1 MSRTPTNSP
10 VSILLEE
17 LKRNN
22 AFLQEKVESLERRL
36 DSLDG
41 LLRLKGHAL
50 SRVREAAYLIDR
62 NGRFVFV
69 NEEASRALGFSEA
82 ELLQMS
88 VMDIDPDWT
97 TEKWLANWP
106 LFQEAG
112 SVCIESLHR
121 RKDGSLLPVEIHV
134 SNFEYGGEQYNFA
147 LVRDVAERKQAELQ
161 LRKSEER
168 YRQIFENVSD
178 ELYLLEV
185 CPDDRFRILEI
196 NRAFARSF
204 GLLEREAP
212 IGEFAEE
219 VLPKDV
225 ADILQEKWRR
235 CVALGASCDDELAVL
250 LHEELRYYHTTL
262 TPLLDESGRVHRI
275 VGIARDVTVQE
286 QTQSL
291 LMTQLELEAQFVR
304 LAECSP
310 DVICRYDLQCRL
322 VYANSVL
329 SATLGRPL
337 QSLLGKTPSEHEP
350 SGALSLLHQRIADV
364 IASGKAQEV
373 GLSFVDPSGAV
384 CHHHIRIMPERGL
397 HKEVTGVLALGRD
410 MTEWRNAEERL
421 HASEQAFRAVVEH
434 TPDYIARY
442 DRNCRRTYVNPALLS
457 FAPNVIG
464 RSPAELTPIVDN
476 SRYMAQLRYVLETG
490 NEVTDELRFRDGSGA
505 LRWGHMRIV
514 PELAPDGTVASVL
527 AICRDIDALKRNEQ
541 LFRTLTE
548 NLPDL
553 IARFDSAGQLIYA
566 NPAVSAAFGSA
577 QTELIGAR
585 LLSEFGA
592 NDNADLRQRHLA
604 AVRHAFASQE
614 PNEAE
619 VQWTTPEGER
629 IFEVRYI
636 PEKSAGGEVVSV
648 LALARDITRLRL
660 MERAL
665 RDSERAFRTL
675 AENAPDPIARYDRGS
690 RRTYVNPE
698 FERASGKSATELIG
712 GRAGTLPS
720 APRALAREFRAR
732 LKRIMASG
740 LPAKFELSGDRGG
753 RRQCWYLHAVP
764 EYDAAGTVQGV
775 LTIWRDI
782 TERKDA
788 EHRVH
793 ESYELL
799 RELTSKRETAVE
811 EERKRIAREMHD
823 ELGQHLTALRMG
835 ASTLRLRF
843 GSDNPE
849 LAEHVR
855 KLVTLA
861 DQTMRVVR
869 DVVSSLRPAVLDA
882 GIAAALEWLVAEV
895 GQSES
900 PSCRLEIAEEVPPLA
915 EDHAVALFRIA
926 QEALTNVRRHAR
938 AQHVVVALEHDETSC
953 TLRVCDDGRGFDP
966 VAIRKRSFGLAGMKE
981 RVSMLGGT
989 LDIVSSPGG
998 GTSIEATV
1006 PHHARAGGRV
1016 LAVRGANAVR

>member
-1 MSRTPTNSP
+1 MSRPSTNSP

-17 LKRNN
+17 LKRRN
-22 AFLQEKVESLERRL
+22 AALQERADRLERRL
-36 DSLDG
+36 ASL
-41 LLRLKGHAL
+41 
-50 SRVREAAYLIDR
+50 EP
-62 NGRFVFV
+62 
-69 NEEASRALGFSEA
+69 
-82 ELLQMS
+82 LLQ
-88 VMDIDPDWT
+88 PT
-97 TEKWLANWP
+97 
-106 LFQEAG
+106 AG
-112 SVCIESLHR
+112 
-121 RKDGSLLPVEIHV
+121 
-134 SNFEYGGEQYNFA
+134 
-147 LVRDVAERKQAELQ
+147 
-161 LRKSEER
+161 
-168 YRQIFENVSD
+168 
-178 ELYLLEV
+178 
-185 CPDDRFRILEI
+185 
-196 NRAFARSF
+196 
-204 GLLEREAP
+204 
-212 IGEFAEE
+212 
-219 VLPKDV
+219 
-225 ADILQEKWRR
+225 
-235 CVALGASCDDELAVL
+235 
-250 LHEELRYYHTTL
+250 
-262 TPLLDESGRVHRI
+262 
-275 VGIARDVTVQE
+275 E

-291 LMTQLELEAQFVR
+291 LSTQLELEAQFAR

-322 VYANSVL
+322 VYANSSL
-329 SATLGRPL
+329 QATLDRPL
-337 QSLLGKTPSEHEP
+337 ETLLGKTPSEHEP
-350 SGALSLLHQRIADV
+350 SGKLVLLHQRLADA
-364 IASGKAQEV
+364 IASGSPQEL
-373 GLSFVDPSGAV
+373 GLSLPGPNGSVR
-384 CHHHIRIMPERGL
+384 HHHVRIVPERGPQ
-397 HKEVTGVLALGRD
+397 KEVVGALALGRD
-410 MTEWRNAEERL
+410 ITEWRNAEQRL
-421 HASEQAFRAVVEH
+421 HASEEAFRAVVEH
-434 TPDYIARY
+434 SPDYIARY
-442 DRNCRRTYVNPALLS
+442 DRTYRRTYVNPALLN
-457 FAPNVIG
+457 FAPGTIG

-490 NEVTDELRFRDGSGA
+490 NEVTDELRFHDGSGA
-505 LRWGHMRIV
+505 LRWGHIRIV

-527 AICRDIDALKRNEQ
+527 AICRDIDELKRSEQ

-548 NLPDL
+548 NLPDF

-566 NPAVSAAFGSA
+566 NPAVSAAFGIW
-577 QTELIGAR
+577 QTAPSGERPFELVASG
-585 LLSEFGA
+585 E
-592 NDNADLRQRHLA
+592 ADLKQRHLD
-604 AVRHAFASQE
+604 AVHNAFATKE
-614 PNEAE
+614 PSEAE
-619 VQWTTPEGER
+619 VQWATPQGER

-648 LALARDITRLRL
+648 LGIARDITRLRL

-675 AENAPDPIARYDRGS
+675 AENAPDPIARYDRHC

-698 FERASGKSATELIG
+698 FERASGISAAELIG
-712 GRAGTLPS
+712 GSAGTLAR
-720 APRALAREFRAR
+720 APRAAAREFRAR
-732 LKRIMASG
+732 LKRIMANG
-740 LPAKFELSGDRGG
+740 LPAKFELSGEHDG
-753 RRQCWYLHAVP
+753 RHACWYVHAVP
-764 EYDAAGTVQGV
+764 EYDTVGTVQGA

-843 GSDNPE
+843 GTDNPE

-882 GIAAALEWLVAEV
+882 GIAAALEWLVAQFGHNEP
-895 GQSES
+895 
-900 PSCRLEIAEEVPPLA
+900 PSCRLEMPDEVPPLA

-938 AQHVVVALEHDETSC
+938 AQHVVVALEHDDTSC

-989 LDIVSSPGG
+989 LDIVSAPGG
-998 GTSIEATV
+998 GTLIAARV
-1006 PHHARAGGRV
+1006 PLQPRAGGRV
-1016 LAVRGANAVR
+1016 LASRGASAVR